1 MFFICGI
8 SQGKKMLDMEK
19 AVICSQCGAFGR
31 YQVFMT
37 YSYFSLFFIPLIK
50 WNRRYYVQMSCCNAV
65 YELNPEAGSQI
76 ARGQLMEIRDGDLT
90 LLTAGNGN
98 PYTNR
103 KHCSGCGYETTENFV
118 FCPMCGRH
126 LE

>member
-1 MFFICGI
+1 MFLICGV
-8 SQGKKMLDMEK
+8 SQGKKVLDLEK

-37 YSYFSLFFIPLIK
+37 YTYFSLFFIPLFK

-65 YELNPEAGSQI
+65 YELNPEAGRAI
-76 ARGQLMEIRDGDLT
+76 VDGRLMEIKESDLT
-90 LLTAGNGN
+90 LLKAGEGN
-98 PYTNR
+98 PYNNR
-103 KHCSGCGYETTENFV
+103 KHCSNCGFETTENYV
-118 FCPMCGRH
+118 FCPMCGQH